1 MAAILKRMG
10 NIESVG
16 PVPCHV
22 KEQNFS
28 SGPQGS
34 QLTDDKIEG
43 NFSSSLR
50 EAHFEANGN
59 NSNTSGRGRDGTSCQ
74 YEISQCAYATTT
86 TAAKVHS
93 H

>member
-1 MAAILKRMG
+1 MG
-10 NIESVG
+10 NIESVR

-43 NFSSSLR
+43 NFSSSFR
-50 EAHFEANGN
+50 EDHFEANGN
-59 NSNTSGRGRDGTSCQ
+59 SSNTSGKGRDGTSCQ
-74 YEISQCAYATTT
+74 CEISQSAYATTT
-86 TAAKVHS
+86 TAAAKVHS

>member
-50 EAHFEANGN
+50 EDHFEANGN

-74 YEISQCAYATTT
+74 CEISQSAYATTT

>member
-1 MAAILKRMG
+1 MG
-10 NIESVG
+10 NIESVR

-43 NFSSSLR
+43 NFSSSFR
-50 EAHFEANGN
+50 EDHFEANGN
-59 NSNTSGRGRDGTSCQ
+59 NSYTHQAEAGMAQVVSV
-74 YEISQCAYATTT
+74 
-86 TAAKVHS
+86 K
-93 H
+93 